1 MTDVSYQNSMFCLY
15 IYQNWV
21 VILLRA
27 SSKQKFKY
35 ISSKNLLSW
44 IIVFLLLFIVEVD
57 MIKGMGLGWKIL
69 KVKILLNKIIFKSH
83 YQYYRS
89 GLLLTILEVL
99 KYESFWAF
107 MQILNGQNGLR
118 VTWKPKWMS
127 ITSLCTN
134 KIQM

>member
-134 KIQM
+134 KIRM